1 MRKHTHTHT
10 HTHTAMLVVFGTL
23 IRLRLP
29 RPLPQFL
36 CFAWICRCN
45 CESIMLVWVIFFFFL
60 LFATDKA
67 SQVCQE
73 SLRISC
79 LFFLLQRK
87 EREKGERERRER
99 KEREGRRGKEREGER
114 EALRL
119 LERNRFHVVVL
130 SQQDLRWTWILWD
143 TLDESDP
150 GLSLSSSLFL
160 SFSLAELFSSVSEYF
175 SRLWESLRI
184 FGDF

>member
-1 MRKHTHTHT
+1 MRKHTHT

-99 KEREGRRGKEREGER
+99 EGEGRGER

-150 GLSLSSSLFL
+150 GLSVSSSLFL